1 MNNGKL
7 RPPPPIEPVGDG
19 VSRPLWSVMIPSFN
33 SVPSYLSQ
41 ALDSVLAQDPGPE
54 QMQIEV
60 VDDCSTEDD
69 LEATVRECGNGR
81 VSFYRKPVNEGMAA
95 NFNTCV
101 QRSRGRLV
109 HILHSD
115 DYVLPGFY
123 LRLADVAAQHPDAA
137 LLASRSFLVDH
148 ESAIIGVT
156 ERLPALEAGAH
167 VVDSFF
173 YRTPIQ
179 TPGVVVR
186 RAFYESHGGFADVP
200 CLLDCEMWTRAI
212 SLAGGVVT
220 AEVLACYRMFEAN
233 HSAQSARTTALLD
246 GVTILNK
253 LFADRHPGFD
263 RQQGL
268 QRVLSQALDQAER
281 YTEANDADAA
291 AANLAYWRAY
301 APTRL
306 RIRRAAGKVA
316 RGIFS

>member
-1 MNNGKL
+1 MNNGEL
-7 RPPPPIEPVGDG
+7 RPARIEPVEEG
-19 VSRPLWSVMIPSFN
+19 VPRPLWSVMIPSFN
-33 SVPSYLSQ
+33 SVPSYLRQ
-41 ALDSVLAQDPGPE
+41 TLDSVLAQDPGPE

-60 VDDCSTEDD
+60 VDDCSNKDD
-69 LEATVRECGNGR
+69 VEALVRECGNGR
-81 VSFYRKPVNEGMAA
+81 VSFYRKPVHEGMAA
-95 NFNTCV
+95 MFNSCI
-101 QRSRGRLV
+101 QLSRGQLV

-123 LRLADVAAQHPDAA
+123 LRLAGVAERHPDVALIAG
-137 LLASRSFLVDH
+137 RSFLIDH

-186 RAFYESHGGFADVP
+186 RAFYERHGGFTDVP
-200 CLLDCEMWTRAI
+200 CLLDCEMWARAI

-233 HSAQSARTTALLD
+233 HSAQSARTTKLLE
-246 GVTILNK
+246 GVTILNR

-263 RQQGL
+263 RRQGL
-268 QRVLSQALDQAER
+268 QRVLSEAVVRAES
-281 YTEANDADAA
+281 YAQANDAQAA
-291 AANLAYWRAY
+291 AANLAYWRAS
-301 APTRL
+301 APMRL
-306 RIRRAAGKVA
+306 RLRRTAGKLA
-316 RGIFS
+316 RGIFK